1 MDLWIIETPYSL
13 FRDSGRGK
21 PYTLL
26 VRAIRRQN
34 RAECKVKSKLEENPL
49 QFIWPSLPKAV
60 PEHSQSLLMQIQ
72 WPGPCG
78 NTLAQMW
85 WAYKVSESVTEQMKS
100 YDRKPCR
107 RQLCQKAEA
116 ISEIQAL
123 TWQALT
129 FHEKILWALSNLPL
143 QIIIHCVTYA
153 GEPQRR
159 VRDFCFSLS
168 DLSELRQ
175 ALNFPSR
182 AALLGLATLKYRR
195 AVKSKTKKT
204 PSMLQQCQFF
214 SNPFLE
220 FCLSKPPKFFFHHL
234 VPHVCPSI

>member
-1 MDLWIIETPYSL
+1 MARPLWQHSSTDVVSIQS
-13 FRDSGRGK
+13 FRVCD
-21 PYTLL
+21 
-26 VRAIRRQN
+26 RANEKLRQ
-34 RAECKVKSKLEENPL
+34 
-49 QFIWPSLPKAV
+49 KA
-60 PEHSQSLLMQIQ
+60 MQK
-72 WPGPCG
+72 
-78 NTLAQMW
+78 TAM
-85 WAYKVSESVTEQMKS
+85 SESRSYIRNSGLDLTSFNVPWKDFVSIEQS
-100 YDRKPCR
+100 DD
-107 RQLCQKAEA
+107 
-116 ISEIQAL
+116 
-123 TWQALT
+123 
-129 FHEKILWALSNLPL
+129 LPL